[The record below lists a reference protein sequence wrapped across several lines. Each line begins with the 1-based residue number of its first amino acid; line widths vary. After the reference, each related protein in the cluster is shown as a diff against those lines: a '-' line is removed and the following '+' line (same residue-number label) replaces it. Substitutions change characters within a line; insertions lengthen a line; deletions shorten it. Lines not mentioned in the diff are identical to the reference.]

1 MIINLKN
8 NKLKIIFTHI
18 QKSGGSS
25 IIDFFNVKKS
35 HNKIE
40 KDILILNEKEIKLN
54 SVFKFTVIR
63 NPWDRMVSFFHYHK
77 QKLKIQAWKYIKD
90 LNFTQFIKSKHF
102 EFWAKRNNITNYI
115 KHNNISRID
124 YYIDFNNLKK
134 DFELIKLITN
144 IKRNLTHVN
153 KSKHEEYKK
162 YYRNENNKH
171 IISSLFKDEID
182 FFNFKFGKPTDLK
195 TLNTKNLTNKFL
207 KK

>member
-8 NKLKIIFTHI
+8 NKLKIIFIHI

-40 KDILILNEKEIKLN
+40 KDILILNEKKINLN
-54 SVFKFTVIR
+54 RVFKFTVIR

-77 QKLKIQAWKYIKD
+77 QRLKTQEWKYIKD
-90 LNFTQFIKSKHF
+90 LNFTKFIRSNHF
-102 EFWAKRNNITNYI
+102 EFWARKNNITNYI
-115 KHNNISRID
+115 KHKDIAHID

-144 IKRNLTHVN
+144 IKKNLMHIN

-171 IISSLFKDEID
+171 IISTLFKDEIN
-182 FFNFKFGKPTDLK
+182 FFNFEFDKPTELK
-195 TLNTKNLTNKFL
+195 HLNKKNLTNKFL